1 MVFTPPHRG
10 IRERY
15 PGLYVGQVEGND
27 LDLGRIQVSIPS
39 MFDET
44 DPDFFVQARPC
55 FPYGHFFVPEVGDK
69 VWLAFENGDPNSPV
83 WIGIWYPDGNVP
95 PDADVSPPV
104 KRLIC
109 SAKNHSIL
117 FDDTDDSEAVIIQDK
132 AGNRITLQSASG
144 NEAVIISDKTGNK
157 IELRSDGVLI
167 KCVQNLTIDASGKEI
182 IIKASSVDVQQA

>member
-1 MVFTPPHRG
+1 MVFTPPHRET
-10 IRERY
+10 RERY
-15 PGLYVGQVEGND
+15 PGLYVGQVEAND
-27 LDLGRIQVSIPS
+27 LGLGRIKVSIPS

-44 DPDFFVQARPC
+44 NPDFFVWARPC

-69 VWLAFENGDPNSPV
+69 VWLAFENGDPSSPV
-83 WIGIWYPDGNVP
+83 WIGVWYPDGAVP

-104 KRLIC
+104 KRLIR
-109 SAKNHSIL
+109 SAKGHAIL

-132 AGNRITLQSASG
+132 AGNRIELQSASG
-144 NEAVIISDKTGNK
+144 NEAVIVSDKTGNK

-182 IIKASSVDVQQA
+182 VIKANSVDVQQA